1 MKNKVSKQ
9 LNEYVNYFSTKRVI
23 IKPFLKC
30 QIDTTNYMLFK
41 QNEIEIHYD
50 DNLYT
55 INHEQINAVI
65 SSMCSRLYNPGII
78 ENNPAK
84 WVVKRFTTGSIGTV
98 MQPVIYNV
106 DIDILCKDKVL
117 QFECTNL
124 DEISEIITHLKNI
137 GIIVQDS
144 LGIEKLLKVYKDK
157 YELFKY
163 LDRTFPKLAKKEN
176 LDNPRGV
183 LTNK

>member
-1 MKNKVSKQ
+1 
-9 LNEYVNYFSTKRVI
+9 
-23 IKPFLKC
+23 
-30 QIDTTNYMLFK
+30 
-41 QNEIEIHYD
+41 
-50 DNLYT
+50 
-55 INHEQINAVI
+55 
-65 SSMCSRLYNPGII
+65 
-78 ENNPAK
+78 
-84 WVVKRFTTGSIGTV
+84 

-124 DEISEIITHLKNI
+124 YEISEIITHLKNI

-144 LGIEKLLKVYKDK
+144 LGIENLLKVYKDK